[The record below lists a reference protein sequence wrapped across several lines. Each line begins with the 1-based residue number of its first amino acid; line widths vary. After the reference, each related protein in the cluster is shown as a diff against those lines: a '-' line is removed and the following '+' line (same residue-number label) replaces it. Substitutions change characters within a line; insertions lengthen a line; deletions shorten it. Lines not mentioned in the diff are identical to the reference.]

1 MNKSRRKFTAKFKKQ
16 VALAAIKEQKSVP
29 ELAQEFKLQASQ
41 INTWKKE
48 FLDNATSIF
57 ESSSSKQEDSE
68 ETEKEKNELYAKI
81 GKLQIDVDF
90 LRNGLS

>member
-1 MNKSRRKFTAKFKKQ
+1 MNKSRRKFTAKFKTQ

-41 INTWKKE
+41 INAWKKE

-57 ESSSSKQEDSE
+57 ESPSNKKEDSE
-68 ETEKEKNELYAKI
+68 EAEKEKNELYTKI
-81 GKLQIDVDF
+81 GKLQVDVDF
-90 LRNGLS
+90 LRNALS

>member
-1 MNKSRRKFTAKFKKQ
+1 MTSIVPPELRTQ

-29 ELAQEFKLQASQ
+29 ELAQEFKLQPGQ
-41 INTWKKE
+41 INTCKKG

-57 ESSSSKQEDSE
+57 ESPSSKKEDSE

-81 GKLQIDVDF
+81 GKLQVDVDF
-90 LRNGLS
+90 LRKALS